1 VACKGETRVAYVGKT
16 EGKRLLV
23 RSRSRWENNIEI
35 YVRDIGRMG
44 VEWIDL
50 AQGRENKGLIFIR

>member
-1 VACKGETRVAYVGKT
+1 MWHVRERRELHTGFYVKKT

-44 VEWIDL
+44 VE
-50 AQGRENKGLIFIR
+50 